1 MARTKSRF
9 VCQECGYVASS
20 WLGRCPE
27 CGGWNTLVEE
37 AEVTAKASK
46 SYLPANNE
54 KLRPRTIAS
63 VAQTKVER
71 LATGIREFDRVLGGG
86 VVQGCWEARRA
97 SANLRFCWTQACASG
112 SRESKCCMSAAR
124 NRRSRLQ
131 CVLSAWAERRP
142 MITC

>member
-86 VVQGCWEARRA
+86 VVP
-97 SANLRFCWTQACASG
+97 G
-112 SRESKCCMSAAR
+112 SLVLLGGTPGSCMSAAR
-124 NRRSRLQ
+124 NLRSRLQ
-131 CVLSAWAERRP
+131 CVLSVLAERRP
-142 MITC
+142 MIIC

>member
-86 VVQGCWEARRA
+86 VVQG
-97 SANLRFCWTQACASG
+97 SL
-112 SRESKCCMSAAR
+112 
-124 NRRSRLQ
+124 
-131 CVLSAWAERRP
+131 VLLGGTPGIGRRP
-142 MITC
+142 ALRAAGNQSAVCQRRGIGGADCNACCPLGRSAGQ

>member
-54 KLRPRTIAS
+54 KLRPRTIAVWQQAS
-63 VAQTKVER
+63 VNLTVCWVAVSFR
-71 LATGIREFDRVLGGG
+71 AALY
-86 VVQGCWEARRA
+86 CWEARRA

-112 SRESKCCMSAAR
+112 NRE
-124 NRRSRLQ
+124 
-131 CVLSAWAERRP
+131 
-142 MITC
+142 

>member
-9 VCQECGYVASS
+9 VCQECSYVASS

-54 KLRPRTIAS
+54 KLRAYYRQCCPNEGRTPS
-63 VAQTKVER
+63 
-71 LATGIREFDRVLGGG
+71 
-86 VVQGCWEARRA
+86 
-97 SANLRFCWTQACASG
+97 
-112 SRESKCCMSAAR
+112 
-124 NRRSRLQ
+124 NRH
-131 CVLSAWAERRP
+131 P
-142 MITC
+142 